1 MEYEYKLS
9 VVVLVYNTEYY
20 LNDCLDSLVNQTLD
34 DMEIIC
40 VNDESTDNS
49 LNILKQYARKY
60 DNITIIDQKNQG
72 GAVAGNNGLKIA
84 KGEYV
89 AIIDSDDI
97 VVEDAYEKLYKK
109 AKETDSDIVAGKPVK
124 YVNSYQRRIFYKNN
138 IWDEER
144 TFTVDEY
151 KEIFY
156 DVFYW
161 NKIYRRRLVEEHD
174 IYMIP
179 GKIYADVPL
188 VFRAYSFADKISIIP
203 DVVYYWRRRVQEDI
217 IEGNSDTSIS
227 KSLLDIPNMKDR
239 LSTFYYSRD
248 YFKEAGLE
256 RYFNYA
262 IKTYMERFFYP
273 VKGIL
278 KDETFKWAYL
288 KEIKAI
294 LSEIDDIYD
303 NNLDKRYNLFF
314 YFILHDM
321 DMDLEDFL
329 NFDLDERSTVT
340 RDGKVYWNVKYFDN
354 PEYNIPDEI
363 FEIKKVEDNFIN
375 IDDVSADAKY
385 IYFNNIR
392 LPENLDITGVKASFI
407 GLTKRDTYRA
417 NNVYE
422 FDLEETGKNV
432 YGGRVRVNDI
442 KNINNYDVHI
452 NVAYGDGTYEIFRL
466 KERLFKKD
474 NNEIVESN
482 LNNDLIFFFT
492 SLGNFSITKGYCRKF
507 FKYHAD
513 SRAMTLIPQTNGAA
527 IYKIAINYK
536 YDDVYFNKVD
546 ETPKL
551 RVQNE
556 LEVMWKYCID
566 ENTKY
571 NLYAEIHHKKFKLKK
586 NAFIDFK
593 EQTIDYE
600 GKKIRIFEEED
611 GSIAII
617 MK

>member
-1 MEYEYKLS
+1 MTNEYKLS

-20 LNDCLDSLVNQTLD
+20 LEDCLDSLVNQTLD

-124 YVNSYQRRIFYKNN
+124 YVSRYQREITYKNN

-144 TFTVDEY
+144 TFTVDEFKDIY
-151 KEIFY
+151 Y

-161 NKIYRRRLVEEHD
+161 NKIYRRELVEKHD

-203 DVVYYWRRRVQEDI
+203 DVVYYWRRRAQEDI

-227 KSLLDIPNMKDR
+227 KSLLDISNMKDR
-239 LSTFYYSRD
+239 LSTYYYVKD
-248 YFKEAGLE
+248 YFKEAGREKYLS
-256 RYFNYA
+256 YV
-262 IKTYMERFFYP
+262 IKTYLERFFYP
-273 VKGIL
+273 IKGIL
-278 KDETFKWAYL
+278 KDKDFKKAYL
-288 KEIKAI
+288 NEIKAI
-294 LSEIDDIYD
+294 LSDIDEVYDHNLEI
-303 NNLDKRYNLFF
+303 RYNLFF
-314 YFILHDM
+314 YFILNDM
-321 DMDLEDFL
+321 DEDLEDFL
-329 NFDLDERSTVT
+329 NFDLDERSTII
-340 RDGKVYWNVKYFDN
+340 RDGKVYWDVKYFNN
-354 PEYNIPDEI
+354 PDYNIPDEL

-375 IDDVSADAKY
+375 IGDVSADSKF
-385 IYFNNIR
+385 IYFNNIK
-392 LPENLDITGVKASFI
+392 LPQNLEIKRVDVGFY
-407 GLTKRDTYRA
+407 GLTKRDSLRSK
-417 NNVYE
+417 NIYE
-422 FDLEETGKNV
+422 FGLEEIDDHIYSGKVNV
-432 YGGRVRVNDI
+432 DDI
-442 KNINNYDVHI
+442 KNINNYDVNLKVI
-452 NVAYGDGTYEIFRL
+452 YEDDSYELFRF
-466 KERLFKKD
+466 KERFFKND
-474 NNEIVESN
+474 NVEIVNSN
-482 LNNDLIFFFT
+482 KNNDLIFFFT
-492 SLGNFSITKGYCRKF
+492 ALGNFSITKGYCKNF
-507 FKYHAD
+507 FDYKAD
-513 SRAMTLIPQTNGAA
+513 NQSMTLIPHTEGDA
-527 IYKIAINYK
+527 IYKVSFNYK
-536 YDDVYFNKVD
+536 FDNVYFSKKD
-546 ETPKL
+546 ESPKIRL
-551 RVQNE
+551 QNE

-571 NLYAEIHHKKFKLKK
+571 NLIVEIHQTKFKLKK
-586 NAFIDFK
+586 DAFVDFK
-593 EQTIDYE
+593 EQTVEYNN
-600 GKKIRIFEEED
+600 KKIRIFEDDD

-617 MK
+617 LK